1 MQKIIF
7 KFLLPHSPIQQ
18 SVLRQSYKLGILF
31 FVSSMLSQIIAMLL
45 DDVLKT
51 GYLIEK
57 GKMVTEYLQGGLTGV
72 EI

>member
-1 MQKIIF
+1 MHAP
-7 KFLLPHSPIQQ
+7 LLCHPTKCVKRELHY
-18 SVLRQSYKLGILF
+18 RLGILLLI
-31 FVSSMLSQIIAMLL
+31 SSMLSQITAMLL

-51 GYLIEK
+51 KYLIEK